1 MTPIIEALRVMQG
14 MTNMPASLMR
24 SMISAVCGWSMNTWV
39 TPSTPASA
47 AILVASTVSAWA
59 TVRAPYFLASAT
71 PAFRVARSSDGS
83 PGCPSTVPSSI
94 MNLMKSEPRARSC
107 GT

>member
-1 MTPIIEALRVMQG
+1 
-14 MTNMPASLMR
+14 MTNMPASLIR
-24 SMISAVCGWSMNTWV
+24 AMISSVCGRSMNTWV

-47 AILVASTVSAWA
+47 AVLVASRVSAWA

-71 PAFRVARSSDGS
+71 PAATVARSSTGS
-83 PGCPSTVPSSI
+83 PGCPSTLPSSI
-94 MNLMKSEPRARSC
+94 MNLMKSEPRARSW